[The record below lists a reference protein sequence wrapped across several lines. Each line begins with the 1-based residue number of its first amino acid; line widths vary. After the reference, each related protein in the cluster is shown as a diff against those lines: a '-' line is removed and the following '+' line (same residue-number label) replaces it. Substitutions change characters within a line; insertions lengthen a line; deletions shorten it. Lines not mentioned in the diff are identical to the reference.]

1 MQIKFEKSFLL
12 FHHHRLVHKKPTG
25 PLHKVQALHHSRSLS
40 RLISDLLGLMLSGC
54 AIVEAVWEAFPAGR
68 LRVADRGLREGLL
81 LSMMYGPKK
90 PKTRRRNRRGR
101 RGTDNQAG
109 SRKDTSDVG

>member
-1 MQIKFEKSFLL
+1 MKL
-12 FHHHRLVHKKPTG
+12 PTIG
-25 PLHKVQALHHSRSLS
+25 DERA
-40 RLISDLLGLMLSGC
+40 GLMLSGC

-90 PKTRRRNRRGR
+90 PKARRRGR
-101 RGTDNQAG
+101 RARSGSDNQAG
-109 SRKDTSDVG
+109 SQKDASDVG